1 MSFSEDNSL
10 EPCLTASD
18 KDVILDAVLLDFPPL
33 VLKKEVYTAFWVS
46 RLGRV

>member
-18 KDVILDAVLLDFPPL
+18 KDVILDAVFLGLSSFG
-33 VLKKEVYTAFWVS
+33 VKEGGLHSFLGFTS
-46 RLGRV
+46 R